1 MENIERRVR
10 REVRAMTRREVMTK
24 AIARQLTWMQAAQV
38 LGITPR
44 HLGRIRQRYQRFG
57 ISALMEQ
64 RGGRPRRKRIK
75 PGTVELLIRLK
86 RDLYADFSVR
96 HFYEHVTEK
105 HQVRV
110 SYNWLRLMLQ
120 EAGVVEKEP
129 ARGKYRRGR
138 ERRPMVGMLVH
149 LDAST
154 HEWIVGLPRQD
165 LVVALD
171 DADGRILY
179 GRFFAQEGTA
189 STFAALEGV
198 LRRYGRFLELYT
210 DRGSHFCRTARAEQ
224 GPAEEQNGQVTQAL
238 HALGIRQILARSP
251 QARGRSERAFGTL
264 QGRLPQELRL
274 HQITD
279 YQAANHYLEQVFIP
293 DFNRRFTVKPAQ
305 PESAFVKLPGV
316 ELELVLSAREER
328 VVRNDNTV
336 GYHNL
341 ILQLPPSRYR
351 THFVRCPVTV
361 HQFTDG
367 HLGISYQGRLLARYD
382 RSGELLHPATTTPNK
397 VRAASAQPPGQP
409 TDPVPAAAPHWRT
422 RSRLSHFSARTPQAG
437 EGAGKKMS
445 ISQTAH
451 STSGGNSSCPAASP

>member
-1 MENIERRVR
+1 MESIERRVR
-10 REVRAMTRREVMTK
+10 REVRAMTRREVIMK
-24 AIARQLTWMQAAQV
+24 VLARQLTCLQAAQV
-38 LGITPR
+38 LGITAR
-44 HLGRIRQRYQRFG
+44 HLRRIRRCYQRWG
-57 ISALMEQ
+57 ISAVMDQ

-86 RDLYADFSVR
+86 RDVYADFSVR
-96 HFYEHVTEK
+96 PFYVHVTEK

-198 LRRYGRFLELYT
+198 LRRYGRFLERYT
-210 DRGSHFCRTARAEQ
+210 DRGSHFCRTAQAGQ

-238 HALGIRQILARSP
+238 HALGIGQILARSP
-251 QARGRSERAFGTL
+251 QARGRSERAFGTI
-264 QGRLPQELRL
+264 QGRLPQELRVN
-274 HQITD
+274 QVTD

-316 ELELVLSAREER
+316 ELELMLSARHER

-336 GYHNL
+336 SFNNL
-341 ILQLPPSRYR
+341 ILQLPPSRER
-351 THFVRCPVTV
+351 IHFVRCPITV
-361 HQFTDG
+361 HKFSDG
-367 HLGISYQGRLLARYD
+367 RLGISYQGRLLARYSRD
-382 RSGELLHPATTTPNK
+382 GELLHHPTTASSNK
-397 VRAASAQPPGQP
+397 VRAASVQPLGQ
-409 TDPVPAAAPHWRT
+409 
-422 RSRLSHFSARTPQAG
+422 
-437 EGAGKKMS
+437 
-445 ISQTAH
+445 
-451 STSGGNSSCPAASP
+451 

>member
-1 MENIERRVR
+1 
-10 REVRAMTRREVMTK
+10 
-24 AIARQLTWMQAAQV
+24 
-38 LGITPR
+38 
-44 HLGRIRQRYQRFG
+44 
-57 ISALMEQ
+57 
-64 RGGRPRRKRIK
+64 
-75 PGTVELLIRLK
+75 
-86 RDLYADFSVR
+86 
-96 HFYEHVTEK
+96 
-105 HQVRV
+105 
-110 SYNWLRLMLQ
+110 
-120 EAGVVEKEP
+120 
-129 ARGKYRRGR
+129 
-138 ERRPMVGMLVH
+138 MVGMLVH

-179 GRFFAQEGTA
+179 GRFFAQEGTT
-189 STFAALEGV
+189 STFAALDGV

-210 DRGSHFCRTARAEQ
+210 DRGSHFCRTAQAGQ

-274 HQITD
+274 NQITD
-279 YQAANHYLEQVFIP
+279 YQAANRYLEQVFIP

-305 PESAFVKLPGV
+305 PESAFVRLAGI

-351 THFVRCPVTV
+351 THFVRCPITV
-361 HQFTDG
+361 HQFSDG

-382 RSGELLHPATTTPNK
+382 RSGELLHPATNK

-422 RSRLSHFSARTPQAG
+422 RSGRSHFPARTSQAS
-437 EGAGKKMS
+437 EGAGGKMS
-445 ISQTAH
+445 ISQTAN
-451 STSGGNSSCPAASP
+451 STSGGDLPCPAAPL

>member
-10 REVRAMTRREVMTK
+10 REVRAMTRREVIMK
-24 AIARQLTWMQAAQV
+24 VLARQLSWIQAAQV

-44 HLGRIRQRYQRFG
+44 HLRRIRRHGERWG
-57 ISALMEQ
+57 ISAVMDQ

-86 RDLYADFSVR
+86 RDVYADFSVR

-154 HEWIVGLPRQD
+154 HEWVVGLPRQD

-210 DRGSHFCRTARAEQ
+210 DRGSHFCRTAQAGQ

-238 HALGIRQILARSP
+238 HALGIRQTLARSP
-251 QARGRSERAFGTL
+251 QARGRSKRAFGTI
-264 QGRLPQELRL
+264 QGRLPQELRVQ
-274 HQITD
+274 QITD
-279 YQAANHYLEQVFIP
+279 YAAANRYLEEVFIP
-293 DFNRRFTVKPAQ
+293 NFNRRFTVKPAQ

-316 ELELVLSAREER
+316 ELELMLSARHER

-336 GYHNL
+336 SFHNL
-341 ILQLPPSRYR
+341 TLQLPPSRQR
-351 THFVRCPVTV
+351 IHFVRCPVTV
-361 HQFTDG
+361 HQFSDG
-367 HLGISYQGRLLARYD
+367 RLGISYQGRLLARYTD
-382 RSGELLHPATTTPNK
+382 DGELLHPTTTPNK
-397 VRAASAQPPGQP
+397 VRAASAQPQGQP

-437 EGAGKKMS
+437 EGAGGKMS
-445 ISQTAH
+445 ISQTAN
-451 STSGGNSSCPAASP
+451 STTGGDL